1 MASALGLAL
10 VVGGGVV
17 VARAAAPAT
26 APGHAPTRTAPA
38 FDIERPVRLE
48 PATAPAHAR
57 GRSGRSPATSSDAAG
72 PPQRLVI
79 DALGVDAPVV
89 GIDAPGGVLRPPD
102 DPQVLGWWRA
112 GATPGAARGSALVT
126 GHTVSSGGGA
136 FDDLETLRSGD
147 RLSVRTAAGVI
158 GYEVGSVTVY
168 RKARLARRAAT
179 IFSQEVP
186 GRVVLI
192 TCEDW
197 NGTTYESNVVVTAH
211 PRTGDR

>member
-1 MASALGLAL
+1 VVASALGLAL
-10 VVGGGVV
+10 VMGGGVV

-26 APGHAPTRTAPA
+26 APEPARTRPALA

-48 PATAPAHAR
+48 PATAPAHSR
-57 GRSGRSPATSSDAAG
+57 GRSPVKSSDAAG
-72 PPQRLVI
+72 SPQRLVI

-112 GATPGAARGSALVT
+112 GAVPGAARGSALVT

-136 FDDLETLRSGD
+136 FDDLETLRGGD
-147 RLSVRTAAGVI
+147 RLSVRTATGVI
-158 GYEVGSVTVY
+158 GYEVGSVTIY
-168 RKARLARRAAT
+168 RKAGLARRAAT
-179 IFSQEVP
+179 VFSQEVP

-211 PRTGDR
+211 PTHG

>member
-1 MASALGLAL
+1 VVASALGLAL
-10 VVGGGVV
+10 VMGGGVV

-26 APGHAPTRTAPA
+26 APEPALTRPALA

-48 PATAPAHAR
+48 PATAPAHSR
-57 GRSGRSPATSSDAAG
+57 GRSPVKSSDAAG
-72 PPQRLVI
+72 SPQRLVI

-112 GATPGAARGSALVT
+112 GAVPGAARGSALVT

-136 FDDLETLRSGD
+136 FDDLETLRGGD
-147 RLSVRTAAGVI
+147 RLSVRTATGVI
-158 GYEVGSVTVY
+158 GYEVGSVTIY
-168 RKARLARRAAT
+168 RKAGLARRAAT
-179 IFSQEVP
+179 VFSQEVP

-211 PRTGDR
+211 PTHG

>member
-1 MASALGLAL
+1 
-10 VVGGGVV
+10 
-17 VARAAAPAT
+17 
-26 APGHAPTRTAPA
+26 
-38 FDIERPVRLE
+38 
-48 PATAPAHAR
+48 
-57 GRSGRSPATSSDAAG
+57 
-72 PPQRLVI
+72 
-79 DALGVDAPVV
+79 
-89 GIDAPGGVLRPPD
+89 
-102 DPQVLGWWRA
+102 VLGWWSA
-112 GATPGAARGSALVT
+112 GAAPGAARGSALIT

-136 FDDLETLRSGD
+136 FDDLETLRTGD
-147 RLSVRTAAGVI
+147 RLSVRTATGAI

-179 IFSQEVP
+179 VFSQQVS